1 MPSFIVSSLLLPS
14 MPYIRT
20 YMYVGEEI
28 AFYFGWMDFYSSCIL
43 VPLLL
48 GLIMYLVRGKG
59 TTVDTDPYLPLF
71 SVFMAIWAVLFLVVR
86 IVMNAHY
93 YYSYRYCQ

>member
-1 MPSFIVSSLLLPS
+1 
-14 MPYIRT
+14 
-20 YMYVGEEI
+20 MYVCIGEEI

-48 GLIMYLVRGKG
+48 GLIMYLVRGKE

-86 IVMNAHY
+86 ISDKSTLLYMY
-93 YYSYRYCQ
+93 